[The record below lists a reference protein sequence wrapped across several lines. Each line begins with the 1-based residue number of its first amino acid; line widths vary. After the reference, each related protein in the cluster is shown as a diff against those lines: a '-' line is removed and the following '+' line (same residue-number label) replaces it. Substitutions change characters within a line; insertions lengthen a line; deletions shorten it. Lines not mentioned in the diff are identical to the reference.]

1 MQRIESLTH
10 AYSQAPWRK
19 QMQYLVPFLLIL
31 VFASLVAGLYL
42 RVNAEAST
50 VGSDILDMQVDI
62 SRLQRENS
70 GLQAYLGELL
80 SADQMQRRASEL
92 GFEPIQMDQA
102 VYILVPGYVARHPV
116 SLAPSYQRQVVSA
129 TVRPAEY
136 TEPLFP
142 WVRRHIMTKL
152 FPALEKRQ

>member
-10 AYSQAPWRK
+10 AYSQAPWRR

-31 VFASLVAGLYL
+31 VFAALIAGLYL

-50 VGSDILDMQVDI
+50 IGSDILEMQANI
-62 SRLQRENS
+62 SKIQRENS

-80 SADQMQRRASEL
+80 SAGEMQRRASEL
-92 GFEPIQMDQA
+92 GLEPIQMDQA
-102 VYILVPGYVARHPV
+102 VYIKVPGYVNRQPAV
-116 SLAPSYQRQVVSA
+116 IAPSYQRQVVSA
-129 TVRPAEY
+129 TIRPPEY

-142 WVRRHIMTKL
+142 WLQKHIMTIL
-152 FPALEKRQ
+152 LPAVENRQ

>member
-10 AYSQAPWRK
+10 AYSQAPWRR

-31 VFASLVAGLYL
+31 VFAALVAGLYL

-50 VGSDILDMQVDI
+50 VGSDILDMQADI
-62 SRLQRENS
+62 SRIQRENS

-102 VYILVPGYVARHPV
+102 VYILVPGYVDRQPA
-116 SLAPSYQRQVVSA
+116 SIAPSYQRPVVSA
-129 TVRPAEY
+129 TVRPIEY

-142 WVRRHIMTKL
+142 WLRRHIMTEL